1 MFKGLGV
8 KPWRAPTWIWRV
20 KEQDPARVDEIEQSN
35 VRGETKSEKA
45 KERRVLQK
53 NWTEHEI

>member
-8 KPWRAPTWIWRV
+8 KPWRIPTWIWRI
-20 KEQDPARVDEIEQSN
+20 KEQDPERVDEIEQREEKQNS
-35 VRGETKSEKA
+35 VLSEKA

-53 NWTEHEI
+53 NWP